1 MARASSPRREDIRQ
15 AAAEWVIRLAASD
28 AAPEDQAAFAAWRD
42 ADPAHEAAYE
52 REASAW
58 VELDRLRALRPGDGL
73 PDPDLLAPIR
83 STSRRSI
90 PRTAPWRRPWAVA
103 AGFVLVVG
111 LVTTLAVSTF
121 TSPAYATALGERR
134 VVVLPD
140 RTRMELNTNSKVVV
154 RYRRGQREVEL
165 VRGEAVFEVAAD
177 SRPFIIAT
185 PDGHLTA
192 QGAELAV
199 RLTTGDEASVVVRQ
213 GKVSATNAAGREV
226 ASLTRAQTAL
236 LNDGRARVRAV
247 DPGEVDRRLAWR
259 QGAIA
264 LDGQSLAEASAE
276 FNRYNVQKIVLM
288 DEATASLKLGGY
300 FRTSDID
307 GFVRA
312 VTDVFPVS
320 AETTPD
326 GEIRLRQAS

>member
-1 MARASSPRREDIRQ
+1 MARASSPQRQDIRQ
-15 AAAEWVIRLAASD
+15 AAAEWVIRLSAGD
-28 AAPEDQAAFAAWRD
+28 VAPCDHAAFEAWRD

-52 REASAW
+52 REAAAW
-58 VELDRLRALRPGDGL
+58 TGLDRLRALRPGNGF
-73 PDPDLLAPIR
+73 PDPDLLAPRR
-83 STSRRSI
+83 STSR
-90 PRTAPWRRPWAVA
+90 PAQRTASWRRPWAVA
-103 AGFVLVVG
+103 AGFILMFG
-111 LVTTLAVSTF
+111 LVTTLTVSTLI
-121 TSPAYATALGERR
+121 SPAYATAVGERR

-177 SRPFIIAT
+177 RRPFIIAT
-185 PDGHLTA
+185 PDGRLA
-192 QGAELAV
+192 AGGAELAV
-199 RLTTGDEASVVVRQ
+199 RLISADEASVVVRQ
-213 GKVSATNAAGREV
+213 GKVAAMNPAGREV

-236 LNDGRARVRAV
+236 LNDGQAHVHTV

-264 LDGQSLAEASAE
+264 LDGQSLAEACAE
-276 FNRYNVQKIVLM
+276 FNRYNDQKIILM
-288 DEATASLKLGGY
+288 DAETASLKLGGY

-307 GFVRA
+307 GFVSA
-312 VTDVFPVS
+312 VTDVFPVT
-320 AETTPD
+320 AETTPK

>member
-15 AAAEWVIRLAASD
+15 AAAEWVIRLTASD
-28 AAPEDQAAFAAWRD
+28 AAPEDHAAFEAWRD

-52 REASAW
+52 REAAAW
-58 VELDRLRALRPGDGL
+58 VEFDRLQALCAGSGP
-73 PDPDLLAPIR
+73 PDPDLLAP
-83 STSRRSI
+83 RRSA
-90 PRTAPWRRPWAVA
+90 PRRSATRAAPWRRPWAVA
-103 AGFVLVVG
+103 AGFVLIIG
-111 LVTTLAVSTF
+111 LVGTLAVSTL

-165 VRGEAVFEVAAD
+165 VRGEAMFEVAAD
-177 SRPFIIAT
+177 RRPFIIVT
-185 PDGHLTA
+185 PDGRLA
-192 QGAELAV
+192 ARGAELAV
-199 RLTTGDEASVVVRQ
+199 RLMPGDDASIIVHQ
-213 GKVSATNAAGREV
+213 GKVSAMNPAGREV
-226 ASLTRAQTAL
+226 ASLARAQTAV
-236 LNDGRARVRAV
+236 LNDGQAHVRTV
-247 DPGEVDRRLAWR
+247 GLGEVDRRLAWR

-307 GFVRA
+307 GFVHA
-312 VTDVFPVS
+312 VTDVFPVV